1 MPFQAQQQTCFL
13 SLDKRRTLQI
23 SNKKG
28 ETTAATT
35 AATSTVTTTTARA
48 SDTATAETIAT
59 AVKILTFEIGNYFSK
74 TLP

>member
-28 ETTAATT
+28 ETTAATST
-35 AATSTVTTTTARA
+35 ATTTTARA
-48 SDTATAETIAT
+48 PDTATAETIAT